1 MSELVGSV
9 VVCSGFEFE
18 EVEDED
24 EEEEVVEVEG
34 DEEEKV
40 DEFLCWLAACLLV
53 GLLAGAC

>member
-1 MSELVGSV
+1 MVGSV